1 MGGAQLR
8 GRGDELAGAQTV
20 PGSWWPDVV
29 AWLAARCGPEKAAP
43 EELGGPGLEPL
54 VEAPGTYVFDT

>member
-1 MGGAQLR
+1 
-8 GRGDELAGAQTV
+8 
-20 PGSWWPDVV
+20 V

-43 EELGGPGLEPL
+43 QKLGGAGLEPL